1 MENLSLCKFKKI
13 KRNERGHQ
21 MKELLLKYKE
31 IIAYLFF
38 GGLTTVV
45 NIVVYFV
52 CTNVLG
58 LNYLVANAISWAAA
72 VAFAYVTNRTW
83 VFESKVRGVSAVLR
97 ELTTFVGCRLLSGV
111 MDMAI
116 MFISV
121 DVICIP
127 DSVAKFITQVV
138 VVVLNYIFSKLIIF
152 RK

>member
-1 MENLSLCKFKKI
+1 
-13 KRNERGHQ
+13 

-45 NIVVYFV
+45 NIVVYFI
-52 CTNVLG
+52 CTSVLG
-58 LNYLVANAISWAAA
+58 LNYLVANAISWVVS

-83 VFESKVRGVSAVLR
+83 VFESKVKGFSAILR
-97 ELTTFVGCRLLSGV
+97 EMTTFVGCRVVAGV

-116 MFISV
+116 MFVSV
-121 DVICIP
+121 DVIGIP
-127 DSVAKFITQVV
+127 DSAAKFITQVV

>member
-1 MENLSLCKFKKI
+1 
-13 KRNERGHQ
+13 

-45 NIVVYFV
+45 NIVVYFI
-52 CTNVLG
+52 CTSVLG
-58 LNYLVANAISWAAA
+58 LNYLVANAISWVVS

-83 VFESKVRGVSAVLR
+83 VFESKVKGFSAILR
-97 ELTTFVGCRLLSGV
+97 EMTTFVGCRVLSGV

-116 MFISV
+116 MFVSV
-121 DVICIP
+121 DVIGIT
-127 DSVAKFITQVV
+127 DSAAKFITQVV

>member
-1 MENLSLCKFKKI
+1 
-13 KRNERGHQ
+13 

-45 NIVVYFV
+45 NIVVYFI
-52 CTNVLG
+52 CTSVLG
-58 LNYLVANAISWAAA
+58 LKYLVANAISWVVS

-83 VFESKVRGVSAVLR
+83 VFESKVKGFSAILR
-97 ELTTFVGCRLLSGV
+97 EMTTFVGCRVLSGV

-116 MFISV
+116 MFVSV
-121 DVICIP
+121 DVIGIP
-127 DSVAKFITQVV
+127 DSAAKFITQVV

>member
-1 MENLSLCKFKKI
+1 
-13 KRNERGHQ
+13 

-45 NIVVYFV
+45 NIVVYFI
-52 CTNVLG
+52 CTSVLD
-58 LNYLVANAISWAAA
+58 LNYLVANAISWVVS

-83 VFESKVRGVSAVLR
+83 VFESKVKGFSAIMR
-97 ELTTFVGCRLLSGV
+97 EITTFVGCRLLSGV

-121 DVICIP
+121 DMIGIQ
-127 DSVAKFITQVV
+127 DSVAKFITQIV

>member
-1 MENLSLCKFKKI
+1 
-13 KRNERGHQ
+13 

-83 VFESKVRGVSAVLR
+83 VFESKVRGFSAVLR
-97 ELTTFVGCRLLSGV
+97 EITTFVGCRLLSGV

-121 DVICIP
+121 DVIGIP